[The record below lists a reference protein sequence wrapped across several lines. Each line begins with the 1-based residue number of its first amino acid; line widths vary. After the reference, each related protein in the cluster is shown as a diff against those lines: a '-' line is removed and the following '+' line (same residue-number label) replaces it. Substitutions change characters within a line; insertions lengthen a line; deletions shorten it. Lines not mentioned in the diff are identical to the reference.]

1 MVLPSQCNIQ
11 TAADINA
18 QSLNLSCP
26 FGLVLPS
33 NNFIKQLGIFIQ
45 LEWTTNMKIF
55 ILHYF

>member
-26 FGLVLPS
+26 FGLILPS

-45 LEWTTNMKIF
+45 LEWKS
-55 ILHYF
+55 Y